1 MIVLVNDDENA
12 VKVSE
17 DLPIYRQEVDLDD
30 IVHVLKGGILVIR
43 DYQHSTVITLRN
55 RDDY

>member
-1 MIVLVNDDENA
+1 MVVLVKDDENA

-17 DLPIYRQEVDLDD
+17 GLSIYRQELDLDD
-30 IVHVLKGGILVIR
+30 ILHILKGGVLVVR

-55 RDDY
+55 RDEY